1 MAEKHILSLEVPD
14 VANCKVFS
22 IRDTSQ
28 YTELLPIDCSEL
40 LITSPGFNKPALVQ
54 VTPNF
59 DLNLAACDLG
69 LQTAN
74 CNDQNADL
82 PDGVYIIKYSL
93 SPNDKVYVEYNHLRV
108 SKILTLYYN
117 VLCQIEDHTCVPDSD
132 REELIAKIFYLR
144 TLIDAAVSKVE
155 YCASPNQGMEIYNY
169 ALKELQKLDC
179 LNSNC

>member
-28 YTELLPIDCSEL
+28 YTKLLPIDCAEL

-54 VTPNF
+54 VTANF
-59 DLNLAACDLG
+59 NLNLAACDLG
-69 LQTAN
+69 LQTTN
-74 CNDQNADL
+74 CNDENVDL
-82 PDGVYIIKYSL
+82 PDGVYIIKYSV
-93 SPNDKVYVEYNHLRV
+93 SPNDK
-108 SKILTLYYN
+108 S
-117 VLCQIEDHTCVPDSD
+117 
-132 REELIAKIFYLR
+132 YLR

-155 YCASPNQGMEIYNY
+155 YCGSPNQGMEIYNY